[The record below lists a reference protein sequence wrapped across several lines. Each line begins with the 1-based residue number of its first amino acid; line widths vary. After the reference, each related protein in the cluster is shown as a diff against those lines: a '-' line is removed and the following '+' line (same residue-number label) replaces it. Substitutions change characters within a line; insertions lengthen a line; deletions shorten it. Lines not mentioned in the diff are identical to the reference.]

1 MAEEEDMEHGSTHKH
16 VNNTSTNGRILTE
29 LLLNSSKDT
38 GYLKG
43 QEKPLHNQI
52 GRKKEKKNRGNGTGP
67 TPVAGA
73 EEEMFPHRGKP
84 PCGRLAGTEGSFRG
98 LEESPSTSL

>member
-52 GRKKEKKNRGNGTGP
+52 G
-67 TPVAGA
+67 
-73 EEEMFPHRGKP
+73 
-84 PCGRLAGTEGSFRG
+84 
-98 LEESPSTSL
+98 